1 MNRNEA
7 KTKTDKLRRI
17 VKACGCDNL
26 SVTTGKHGAEIKSK
40 TTYIGNGERAAL
52 AGLGIT
58 TTTPN
63 SVYVPFD
70 PKYVMGGA
78 KEDIDTLLK
87 RLAGLCNYFKSIVEN

>member
-7 KTKTDKLRRI
+7 KNKTEKLRKI
-17 VKACGCDNL
+17 IKACGCVNL

-40 TTYIGNGERAAL
+40 LVWMRNDERAAL

-63 SVYVPFD
+63 SVFVPFD
-70 PKYVMGGA
+70 PEHVMGGT
-78 KEDIDTLLK
+78 KEDIDTLLE
-87 RLAGLCNYFKSIVEN
+87 RLSGICNYFKSIIEN